1 MGRTGTLGTK
11 NPASTHE
18 GVKAGLKLNPGKL
31 VSSLI
36 RSMARP
42 LPASH
47 DAGLDE
53 RKQAGLLAPRSS
65 YFAGLTDDHRQ
76 WLWWHFVARYSGA
89 TARDLDPAN
98 SSNHTRFPILPKPW
112 LEALVCVTMHN

>member
-1 MGRTGTLGTK
+1 MVRLVCVETGSAFDGEGNRSCAAHGGTK

-18 GVKAGLKLNPGKL
+18 GVKAGLRPESNKH

-53 RKQAGLLAPRSS
+53 REQAGLLAPRSS
-65 YFAGLTDDHRQ
+65 YSAGLTDVEHQ
-76 WLWWHFVARYSGA
+76 WLMGISSLV
-89 TARDLDPAN
+89 TA
-98 SSNHTRFPILPKPW
+98 
-112 LEALVCVTMHN
+112 ALQRGN